1 MVEISFKYFNPA
13 RRLPV
18 ILPRSLPSCINGHV
32 QYMSVT
38 WVRAAFFF
46 FFYCIMTSLLMHT
59 DKLRWV
65 NMFFQNIDGRVPFLQ
80 LYFNCTKHVECK
92 VWQERGFKYSILK
105 IEPFLKMALWVLK
118 ELFVAALWIFFQ
130 MHICLYC
137 CKSTKYF
144 LSVGMTFFFNLENV
158 IGTELVTEWF
168 SVQ

>member
-32 QYMSVT
+32 QYMSVI

-80 LYFNCTKHVECK
+80 LSYFNCTKHVECK

-118 ELFVAALWIFFQ
+118 GIICGCIVNFLSNAHLLILLQKHKIFFK
-130 MHICLYC
+130 CRND
-137 CKSTKYF
+137 
-144 LSVGMTFFFNLENV
+144 FFFNLENV
-158 IGTELVTEWF
+158 IGTQ
-168 SVQ
+168 S